1 MLQLDTD
8 LLLFINEHYTD
19 FLDVF
24 FWNISQRT
32 TWIALYA
39 ALAVCAFYR
48 YGWRGLYVVLA
59 VAISAVLA
67 DQCSSALLKPWVARL
82 RPTHEPALE
91 GLLHIVNDYRGGMFG
106 FPSSHAANTFAVALV
121 YSLIW
126 RDWRQTVVLMLWVAL
141 NCYSRMYLGVHYPL
155 DIAVGLIVGG
165 CVALVVYALLR
176 KYDLL
181 KQKADSSPWY
191 IDYLPA
197 IVLILTLVGCIITK
211 F

>member
-1 MLQLDTD
+1 MFQLDTD
-8 LLLFINEHYTD
+8 LLLFINEHYTA

-24 FWNISQRT
+24 FWNISQRL
-32 TWIALYA
+32 TWVALYV

-48 YGWRGLYVVLA
+48 YGWRGLYVIGAVALA
-59 VAISAVLA
+59 VLLA
-67 DQCSSALLKPWVARL
+67 DQCSSALLKPWVARP
-82 RPTHEPALE
+82 RPTHEPDLE

-126 RDWRQTVVLMLWVAL
+126 NNRRQTLPLMLWVAL
-141 NCYSRMYLGVHYPL
+141 NCYSRMYLAVHYPL
-155 DIAVGLIVGG
+155 DILAGLLVGAVVAIVIY
-165 CVALVVYALLR
+165 ALVR
-176 KYDLL
+176 KLDLP

-197 IVLILTLVGCIITK
+197 IIIMLTIAACCFL
-211 F
+211 